1 MSLTSC
7 SSDDFSEKDKAT
19 SRWDGSSKSRKLTDR
34 LKRLGLLL
42 LAPTSDIGIS
52 SAFLIIF
59 YYILSQVY
67 QILDELSSFLWL
79 GIPDHCPLFYRSDSW
94 RIVLVTCYSFNDLQG
109 YLSCVKSERS
119 DLLSQKRKGYF
130 NMCSKYYYKDNFS
143 DHEMNILKQI
153 RVDLPRTNPSFKI
166 FKYKRLQDC
175 MERILFVWSCLNPD
189 SGYVQGINDL
199 LTLFVIVF
207 LRPYINK
214 FNISI
219 DDISLLSDDSLSE
232 IEADSFFCL
241 SRILSE
247 LIENYTENQPGVYR
261 SLKRLCDLVKRID
274 YELYKHLE
282 DLNVDFMQFPFRWM
296 NCMLIREIPT
306 DCSIRLWDTYISE
319 IRNGMVTFHEYVSV
333 AFLCYWSEQLRSMDY
348 QHCLL
353 FLQQLPTSNWCIKDI
368 DTLIAKAY
376 QIYIFT

>member
-7 SSDDFSEKDKAT
+7 SSDDLSEKDKAT
-19 SRWDGSSKSRKLTDR
+19 SRRDGSSKSRKLSDR

-42 LAPTSDIGIS
+42 LAPTSDI
-52 SAFLIIF
+52 
-59 YYILSQVY
+59 
-67 QILDELSSFLWL
+67 DELSRFLWL

-94 RIVLVTCYSFNDLQG
+94 RIVLG

-119 DLLSQKRKGYF
+119 DLLSLKRKDYL
-130 NMCSKYYYKDNFS
+130 NMCYKYYHKDNFS

-207 LRPYINK
+207 LRPYVNK
-214 FNISI
+214 FNLTI
-219 DDISLLSDDSLSE
+219 DDISLLSDSTLTE
-232 IEADSFFCL
+232 VEADSFFCL

-319 IRNGMVTFHEYVSV
+319 IRNGLVTFHEYVSV

-353 FLQQLPTSNWCIKDI
+353 FLQQLPTSNWGIKEI
-368 DTLIAKAY
+368 DTLISKA
-376 QIYIFT
+376 FVLKSAFHNSPNHLV